1 MTVILN
7 FDTNINSIPDNLER
21 FIIKNFNKSSP
32 EIYSKIHKDELSNLI
47 KLISENEEYNKY
59 NITEEII
66 KSIRGSFVR
75 NYMINMHN
83 NIKKYSLKIFEK
95 YNKENN
101 VLQLSKKYKVSPLNI
116 IRFIFAKK
124 YSKKLTKI
132 ILNKNLISTFDTK
145 QLNLAIENDEYALI
159 NQNSI
164 LQESENFEKKIEKLL
179 LKINVKYKTQNDLVL
194 EQTEKYGKA
203 INTPDFLI
211 ISDFYINNTK
221 INWIDAK
228 NYYGSNTNFLK
239 SSLKKQISKYISEYG
254 TGCVI
259 YKLGFNNSLHFENII
274 LLDYK
279 NFKNNIN

>member
-1 MTVILN
+1 MSVILN
-7 FDTNINSIPDNLER
+7 FNTNINSIPDNLEN
-21 FIIKNFNKSSP
+21 FIIRNFNKSSP
-32 EIYSKIHKDELSNLI
+32 EIYRKIDKNELFNLI
-47 KLISENEEYNKY
+47 KLISENENYNKY

-83 NIKKYSLKIFEK
+83 NIKKYSLKIFKE

-116 IRFIFAKK
+116 IRFIFTKK

-132 ILNKNLISTFDTK
+132 ILDKNLISTYDTK

-194 EQTEKYGKA
+194 EQIKKYGKA

-239 SSLKKQISKYISEYG
+239 LSLKKQISKYINEYG

-259 YKLGFNNSLHFENII
+259 YKLGFNSSLHFENII

-279 NFKNNIN
+279 NFKNNL